1 MRSGGA
7 AADLRLAAAGVALLG
22 LARVAQDV
30 NPEGPL
36 DEGAGAAQRELE
48 QVLGPPDGAAGLPRL
63 ARECGRS
70 SRWWEVHEGGGGG
83 GVVAVVADVVHQLRM
98 CVDR

>member
-1 MRSGGA
+1 MRVRVRSGGA
-7 AADLRLAAAGVALLG
+7 VSDRRLAAAGVALLG

-63 ARECGRS
+63 AR
-70 SRWWEVHEGGGGG
+70 WETVQSVGMGNGS
-83 GVVAVVADVVHQLRM
+83 VLSFSM
-98 CVDR
+98 

>member
-36 DEGAGAAQRELE
+36 DEGAGAAQREL
-48 QVLGPPDGAAGLPRL
+48 
-63 ARECGRS
+63 
-70 SRWWEVHEGGGGG
+70 
-83 GVVAVVADVVHQLRM
+83 
-98 CVDR
+98 